1 MTWEEHV
8 TLEISEAF
16 GRPER
21 LADIAHALR
30 EMDKAGLIPEDIS
43 HRLWLYFGD
52 IAQQ

>member
-16 GRPER
+16 GNPVR
-21 LADIAHALR
+21 LAEIASALH
-30 EMDKAGLIPEDIS
+30 EMDKAGLIPEDIC

-52 IAQQ
+52 IANR